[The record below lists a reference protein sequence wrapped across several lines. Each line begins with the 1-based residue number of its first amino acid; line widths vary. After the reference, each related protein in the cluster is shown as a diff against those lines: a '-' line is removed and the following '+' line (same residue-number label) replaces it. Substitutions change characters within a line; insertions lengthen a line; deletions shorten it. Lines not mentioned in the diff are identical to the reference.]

1 MSDFIHSTRNTN
13 QVARSG
19 KIFSELAQCWME
31 HDVLVKMRKEELT
44 DALVKTREIFA
55 STTEKNQTY
64 LNSKLKDLRQTED
77 ADKIDRKELN
87 IRELIK
93 SSANQLKQ
101 ERTRQENIH
110 QVYRDVILREIES
123 YQLNLDYVNEVPDHE
138 IEKIKPY
145 QSRYLES
152 IKNLSDASKIAND
165 KWCWIM
171 NKKAIEVDIEENDQ
185 KEFLEKCK

>member
-44 DALVKTREIFA
+44 DALIKTREIFA

-77 ADKIDRKELN
+77 AEKIDRKELN